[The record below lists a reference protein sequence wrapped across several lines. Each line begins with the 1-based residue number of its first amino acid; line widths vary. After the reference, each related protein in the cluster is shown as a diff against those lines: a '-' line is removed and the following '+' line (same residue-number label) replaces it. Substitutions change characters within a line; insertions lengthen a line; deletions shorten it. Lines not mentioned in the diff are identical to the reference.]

1 MIRPQTGDDDNYN
14 LYPTNNLHESKSRI
28 KVKMMQHYV
37 EKQNQDQ
44 DDAALFAYLEK
55 RSTGQFKRCDS
66 RASTASMS
74 SISMSSLFE
83 DVGSVTNSIFD
94 LLPLGK
100 ESRVEAESSD
110 SVKEVKRRRS
120 SDSLTSFF
128 GRITLTP
135 AADESPFQ
143 KAVRE
148 CPSRKGNAIYR
159 LGRKAADC
167 EEFAKAVHY
176 YHIALVKQRSYYGKD
191 HLKTAETLNFL
202 GFSLIELG
210 ELYGA
215 IVALEESLYIR
226 KKILGP
232 GAEACATTTT
242 NISLVLDAQKRSLNT

>member
-1 MIRPQTGDDDNYN
+1 MIRPPQTGDNDN
-14 LYPTNNLHESKSRI
+14 LYPDNLHESKSRI
-28 KVKMMQHYV
+28 KIKMMQHYV

-44 DDAALFAYLEK
+44 DDAALFAYLEE
-55 RSTGQFKRCDS
+55 RSTGQVKRCDS
-66 RASTASMS
+66 RASTSSSLTMSMS
-74 SISMSSLFE
+74 SMSSLFE
-83 DVGSVTNSIFD
+83 DVGSVNSIFD
-94 LLPLGK
+94 LLPLSK
-100 ESRVEAESSD
+100 ESAEVESSD
-110 SVKEVKRRRS
+110 SVKAKRRSS

-128 GRITLTP
+128 GRVTLTP
-135 AADESPFQ
+135 VADESPFQ

-202 GFSLIELG
+202 GLALIELG

-226 KKILGP
+226 QKILGP
-232 GAEACATTTT
+232 GAEECATTTT

>member
-1 MIRPQTGDDDNYN
+1 
-14 LYPTNNLHESKSRI
+14 
-28 KVKMMQHYV
+28 MMQHYV

-55 RSTGQFKRCDS
+55 RSTGQVKRCDS
-66 RASTASMS
+66 RASTASLS
-74 SISMSSLFE
+74 SMSSLFE
-83 DVGSVTNSIFD
+83 DVGSVANSIFD
-94 LLPLGK
+94 LLPLSK
-100 ESRVEAESSD
+100 ESRVEVESSD
-110 SVKEVKRRRS
+110 SVKVKRRSS

-128 GRITLTP
+128 GRIALTP

-143 KAVRE
+143 TAVRE

-202 GFSLIELG
+202 GLALIELG

-226 KKILGP
+226 QKILGP
-232 GAEACATTTT
+232 GAEECVTTTT

>member
-1 MIRPQTGDDDNYN
+1 M
-14 LYPTNNLHESKSRI
+14 
-28 KVKMMQHYV
+28 
-37 EKQNQDQ
+37 
-44 DDAALFAYLEK
+44 
-55 RSTGQFKRCDS
+55 
-66 RASTASMS
+66 
-74 SISMSSLFE
+74 
-83 DVGSVTNSIFD
+83 
-94 LLPLGK
+94 
-100 ESRVEAESSD
+100 
-110 SVKEVKRRRS
+110 
-120 SDSLTSFF
+120 
-128 GRITLTP
+128 TP

-202 GFSLIELG
+202 GLALIELG

-226 KKILGP
+226 QKILGP
-232 GAEACATTTT
+232 GAEECATTTT